1 MRKYLLPFALILML
15 AIILTACDET
25 TIAPVP
31 TNNPDITTE
40 SAKVTRVIDGDTI
53 EVLLNG
59 QNYRVR
65 YILVNTPETA
75 HSPAGE
81 EPFGAEATA
90 ANKALVEG
98 KTVQLEK
105 DVSETDQYG
114 RLLRYVY
121 VDGMMVNAEL
131 LRQGMAHVATFPPD
145 VKYVD
150 EFLEIQRTAQESGA
164 GMWGNWGSVQITN
177 VNVYDEYV
185 DIENQQATAQSLKGW
200 TLVSERGNQRCP
212 LDGTL
217 GAGETLRVWA
227 RAKDAKKGDFNCGFE
242 DGIWSNSNPDPAVLL
257 NPTGAEVY
265 RWD

>member
-1 MRKYLLPFALILML
+1 MKKLFWFALILML
-15 AIILTACDET
+15 SILFTACDELSV
-25 TIAPVP
+25 APPPATDPNV
-31 TNNPDITTE
+31 NTE

-53 EVLLNG
+53 EVLLKG

-75 HSPAGE
+75 HSPTGE
-81 EPFGAEATA
+81 EPFGAEATI

-150 EFLEIQRTAQESGA
+150 EFLAIQRTAQENSV
-164 GMWGNWGSVQITN
+164 GMWANWGSVQITN

-185 DIENQQATAQSLKGW
+185 DIQNLQSTAQNLDGW
-200 TLVSERGNQRCP
+200 TLVSERGNQRCA
-212 LDGTL
+212 LSGTL
-217 GAGETLRVWA
+217 GASESLRVWA
-227 RAKDAKKGDFNCGFE
+227 RAGDANKGGFNCNFE
-242 DGIWSNSNPDPAVLL
+242 EGIWSNSNPDPAVLL
-257 NPTGAEVY
+257 NPAGAEVY